1 MWGGS
6 YDCLSGRCATNQS
19 TFSSILGH
27 PRRSL
32 CSPTKAL
39 LHTEFV
45 ALLAR
50 AGVTQADFARLTG
63 VTARQVN
70 NWARGR
76 AAVPPWAALL
86 AVVLEQ
92 STPEMLLI
100 AADETAFRWHEGSIS
115 GQHFR
120 LQFREEWEAAA
131 ADAGRFSLQA
141 LLHLGVRWGIVGSYS
156 TMAWRRRR
164 SERR

>member
-86 AVVLEQ
+86 AVVLEH
-92 STPEMLLI
+92 STPEMLRI
-100 AADETAFRWHEGSIS
+100 AADETGFRWHEVLGVAPTADVSAIRRAMTQLALRYHPDRGGSPEPMT
-115 GQHFR
+115 R
-120 LQFREEWEAAA
+120 VNAAYEAAQQAMA
-131 ADAGRFSLQA
+131 AAGR
-141 LLHLGVRWGIVGSYS
+141 RP
-156 TMAWRRRR
+156 
-164 SERR
+164 